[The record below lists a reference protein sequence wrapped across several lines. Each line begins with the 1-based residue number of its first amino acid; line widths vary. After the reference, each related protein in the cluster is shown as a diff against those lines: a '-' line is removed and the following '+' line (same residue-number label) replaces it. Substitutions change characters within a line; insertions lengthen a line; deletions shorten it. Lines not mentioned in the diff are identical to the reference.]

1 MPKLKEGRGLHVAE
15 PALIDYY
22 AILSLPSHADLM
34 GVENAYARISDE
46 LARRMEVDETCKE
59 ALLRVNEAYSVLS
72 RPELRREYDR
82 AFFAKEIAEA
92 ERMWSRAERRRALA
106 SKLTLSLLAGIIV
119 VQAVVLIYFGSRQ
132 L

>member
-1 MPKLKEGRGLHVAE
+1 MAE

-46 LARRMEVDETCKE
+46 LARRMDVDETCKE

-92 ERMWSRAERRRALA
+92 ERRWSRAERRRAFA

-119 VQAVVLIYFGSRQ
+119 VQAAVLIYFGSRQ

>member
-46 LARRMEVDETCKE
+46 LARRMDVDETCKE

-92 ERMWSRAERRRALA
+92 ERLWSRAERRRALA
-106 SKLTLSLLAGIIV
+106 SRLTLSLLAGIIV
-119 VQAVVLIYFGSRQ
+119 VQAAVLIYFGSRQ

>member
-1 MPKLKEGRGLHVAE
+1 MAE

-46 LARRMEVDETCKE
+46 LARRMDVDETCKE

-92 ERMWSRAERRRALA
+92 ERRWSRAERRRALA

-119 VQAVVLIYFGSRQ
+119 VQAAVLIYFGSHQ

>member
-46 LARRMEVDETCKE
+46 LARRMDVDETCKE

-92 ERMWSRAERRRALA
+92 ERRWNRAERRRALA
-106 SKLTLSLLAGIIV
+106 SRLTLSLLAGIIV